1 MVPHRKENKLDYS
14 KQNFTYSLT
23 YYFYIFLC
31 FTAFSFFCLSFSSF
45 VFFDYQ
51 TQLLLESVGK
61 WASHYKL
68 LHKVFSSLFI
78 GKPTFAFFMWTRAP
92 SAQSSICAKLHM
104 HRKIPESYPKK
115 KGKWKMLG
123 KHLEGKGNLHTES
136 HSGSVSYLVILLKL
150 KILC

>member
-1 MVPHRKENKLDYS
+1 M
-14 KQNFTYSLT
+14 T

-61 WASHYKL
+61 WASYYKL
-68 LHKVFSSLFI
+68 LHQVFSSLFI

-92 SAQSSICAKLHM
+92 SAQSSICTGKYLKA
-104 HRKIPESYPKK
+104 IQKK
-115 KGKWKMLG
+115 KENGKCLESTWKVR
-123 KHLEGKGNLHTES
+123 ETCTRNLTQDCFV
-136 HSGSVSYLVILLKL
+136 SGYFVKIKNFML
-150 KILC
+150 KIL